1 MSQPVIRVEGLGKR
15 YRLGQRA
22 RHTALRNL
30 LGDALRVPIARLARS
45 KNGPKTTSIK
55 DLAGT
60 EGGIGAN
67 NISSRDAIGR
77 GPRFI
82 WALKDINF
90 EVVQGEV
97 VGLVGRNGAGKSTL
111 LKILARIT
119 RPTEGYA
126 EIRGRVGSLLEVG
139 TGFHGELS
147 GRENVYMSGAILG
160 MRKEEI
166 DRKFDEIVAFSEV
179 ERFLD
184 TSLKHYSSGMQMRLA
199 FAVAAH
205 LEPEILL
212 VDEVLAVGDAA
223 FQKKCLGK
231 MSDVARQGRTII
243 FVSHNMTALR
253 KLCPH
258 AIRIEGGRIVES
270 GNSDDVVN
278 HYLQRNMDADLK
290 CGWDDPQ
297 TAPGD
302 ERVRLRSVRVIPQS
316 ASDGPITVHTPLRI
330 EFIYWNYVPDA
341 VLNVSMILNNAEE
354 VCVFASASDFSPR
367 PAGLVRHTVTIPGDL
382 LNAGSYYINMIIV
395 KDASIG
401 LLFQNNLVG
410 FEVLEGEIV
419 GNWYGKLPGA
429 MRPKLCWESETV
441 KSSEF
446 AVSTD
451 RSV

>member
-1 MSQPVIRVEGLGKR
+1 MSQPVIRVEGIGKR
-15 YRLGQRA
+15 YQIGQGT

-30 LGDALRVPIARLARS
+30 LGDALRAPIGLLARS
-45 KNGPKTTSIK
+45 TNGPKTKLINDT
-55 DLAGT
+55 AGA
-60 EGGIGAN
+60 EAGIGAN
-67 NISSRDAIGR
+67 NVSGRDAVGR

-90 EVVQGEV
+90 EVAQGEV

-160 MRKEEI
+160 MRKQEI

-231 MSDVARQGRTII
+231 MSDVARHGRTII

-253 KLCPH
+253 KLCPR

-290 CGWDDPQ
+290 CEWDDPQ

-316 ASDGPITVHTPLRI
+316 DSDGPITVHTPVRI
-330 EFIYWNYVPDA
+330 EFIYWNYVPNT

-395 KDASIG
+395 KDASVG

-429 MRPKLCWESETV
+429 MRPKLCWESEAV
-441 KSSEF
+441 QSSDF